1 MKGQP
6 NRLGIDRQHHLQGSA
21 IDRSRPLQ
29 FRLDGRVVS
38 GFAGDTV
45 LSAVLASGVDTIGQ
59 RDGATLALSQRHAPT
74 ISFAALAADPQR
86 TLPMERTLATAGADY
101 VTTARKLR
109 RNPLGRLLRQGGHS
123 LHIDLDRADALARP
137 WIGSPAEAG
146 PETDLVVV
154 GGGVVGLSA
163 ALAAAKRGLR
173 VTLIEASPVLGGNSR
188 LFGTLEGEHTPDE
201 QIGRLTAAI
210 AKSDAITVLTN
221 AEVFALRAGV
231 VRLHRVEMADG
242 APTGGVIEIRAPH
255 IVLATGSLERLP
267 VFPGN
272 RLPGAIGALEAFEL
286 AQRYG
291 IWAGTSALVATS
303 SSPAYR
309 LAMLASDAG
318 IAVPRIIDS
327 RPHPQSRFIEFS
339 KAYGITLAAGTI
351 IASTAAGPKGR
362 GLVAMPQVALGGF
375 TRTEPPLPVDR
386 LVVCGGWQPDL
397 TLWHMAGGQSAWSAT
412 RARLEPRG
420 MLTGIALAGSAG
432 GWLSRSACVA
442 SGGDAVDALIGR
454 QRRAVEE
461 HLIDPI
467 YETPD
472 APAPIGDTPDEVA
485 PAAYLDG
492 GWRHIERPR
501 LKASRW
507 PNWLPFAPTTPGWS
521 LADTPQ
527 PLDIADI
534 AAGVQLGAIPA
545 ASAGIVAQE
554 RVAMVVIESNGD
566 DQPQRQPVP
575 LPPVYLRGRYQGA
588 SLWVVVP
595 REARVLDVGALIY
608 RDADET
614 DPLKAI
620 GVVVRIVEG
629 KAVALVAGQQDQAA
643 SVREPGR
650 AVGIRLVA
658 PYREGMPL
666 DTLGVS

>member
-1 MKGQP
+1 MKDQP
-6 NRLGIDRQHHLQGSA
+6 NRLGTDRPHHLQGSA
-21 IDRSRPLQ
+21 IDRNRPLQ

-45 LSAVLASGVDTIGQ
+45 LSALQASGTDTIGQ
-59 RDGATLALSQRHAPT
+59 RGGAALALSQRHAPT
-74 ISFAALAADPQR
+74 ISFAALAADHQR
-86 TLPMERTLATAGADY
+86 TLPMERTPATDGADY

-109 RNPLGRLLRQGGHS
+109 GNPLARLLRRGGRS
-123 LHIDLDRADALARP
+123 INIDLDRADALARP

-146 PETDLVVV
+146 PEADLVVV
-154 GGGVVGLSA
+154 GGGVAGLSA

-173 VTLIEASPVLGGNSR
+173 VTLIEATPVLGGASR
-188 LFGTLEGEHTPDE
+188 LFGTQDGEQTPDE
-201 QIGRLTAAI
+201 AIARLTTAV
-210 AKSDAITVLTN
+210 AKAEAITVLTS

-231 VRLHRVEMADG
+231 VRLHQVQLLDG
-242 APTGGVIEIRAPH
+242 TPTGRVIDISAPH

-267 VFPGN
+267 IFPGN
-272 RLPGAIGALEAFEL
+272 RLPGVIGALEAFEL
-286 AQRYG
+286 AHRYG
-291 IWAGTSALVATS
+291 LWAGKSALVATS
-303 SSPAYR
+303 TSPAYR
-309 LAMLASDAG
+309 VAMLASDAG
-318 IAVPRIIDS
+318 IAVPRIIDA

-339 KAYGITLAAGTI
+339 KAYGMTLAAGTI
-351 IASTAAGPKGR
+351 IASATSAPKGR
-362 GLVAMPQVALGGF
+362 GLIAMPQVALGGF

-386 LVVCGGWQPDL
+386 LVVSGGWQPDL
-397 TLWHMAGGQSAWSAT
+397 TLWHMAGGQSAWSAS

-420 MLTGIALAGSAG
+420 ELAGIALAGSAG
-432 GWLSRSACVA
+432 GWLSRSACIA

-472 APAPIGDTPDEVA
+472 APAAIGDTPDEVA
-485 PAAYLDG
+485 PPAYLDG

-507 PNWLPFAPTTPGWS
+507 PSWLPFAPAPPGWS

-534 AAGVQLGAIPA
+534 AAGVQLAAIPA

-554 RVAMVVIESNGD
+554 RVAMVVIESAAES
-566 DQPQRQPVP
+566 QFRHPPAP
-575 LPPVYLRGRYQGA
+575 LPPLYLQGRYEGA
-588 SLWVVVP
+588 ALWLVIP

-629 KAVALVAGQQDQAA
+629 KAIALVAGQQDQAA

-650 AVGIRLVA
+650 AVGIRLAA

-666 DTLGVS
+666 DA

>member
-1 MKGQP
+1 MKDQP
-6 NRLGIDRQHHLQGSA
+6 NRLSGDRQHHLLGSA
-21 IDRSRPLQ
+21 IDRGRPLQ
-29 FRLDGRVVS
+29 FRLDGRRVS

-45 LSAVLASGVDTIGQ
+45 LSALLASGIDTIGQ
-59 RDGATLALSQRHAPT
+59 RGGAALALSQRHAPT
-74 ISFAALAADPQR
+74 ISFAALAADHQR
-86 TLPMERTLATAGADY
+86 TLPMERTPATEGAEY
-101 VTTARKLR
+101 VTKARKLQ
-109 RNPLGRLLRQGGHS
+109 RNPLTRLLRRGGRS
-123 LHIDLDRADALARP
+123 LNIDLDRADALSRP

-154 GGGVVGLSA
+154 GGGVAGLSA

-173 VTLIEASPVLGGNSR
+173 VALIEATQMLGGVSR
-188 LFGTLEGEHTPDE
+188 LFGTLEGEQTPDE
-201 QIGRLTAAI
+201 QIDRLTAAI
-210 AKSDAITVLTN
+210 AKTEAITVFTN
-221 AEVFALRAGV
+221 AEAFALRAGV
-231 VRLHRVEMADG
+231 VRLHQVEMADG
-242 APTGGVIEIRAPH
+242 TPTGRVIEIRAPH

-272 RLPGAIGALEAFEL
+272 RLPGVIGALEAFEL
-286 AQRYG
+286 AHRYG
-291 IWAGTSALVATS
+291 IWAGASTLIATS

-318 IAVPRIIDS
+318 ITVPRIIDS

-339 KAYGITLAAGTI
+339 KAYGITLAAGTL
-351 IASTAAGPKGR
+351 IASATPAPKGR
-362 GLVAMPQVALGGF
+362 GLVATPQVALGGF
-375 TRTEPPLPVDR
+375 MRSEPPLPVDR

-397 TLWHMAGGQSAWSAT
+397 TLWHMAGGQSAWNTA
-412 RARLEPRG
+412 RARLEPRSG
-420 MLTGIALAGSAG
+420 PAGIALAGGAAG
-432 GWLSRSACVA
+432 WFSRNACFA
-442 SGGDAVDALIGR
+442 SGSDAVDALLGR

-472 APAPIGDTPDEVA
+472 APAPIGDVPDDAA

-507 PNWLPFAPTTPGWS
+507 PTWLPFAPATPGWS

-545 ASAGIVAQE
+545 DSAGIVAQE
-554 RVAMVVIESNGD
+554 RVAMVVIDSATEAPLD
-566 DQPQRQPVP
+566 RQPVP
-575 LPPVYLRGRYQGA
+575 LLPLYLQGRYEGA
-588 SLWVVVP
+588 TLWLVIP
-595 REARVLDVGALIY
+595 REARALDVGALIY
-608 RDADET
+608 RDADEA

-620 GVVVRIVEG
+620 GVVVRLVEG
-629 KAVALVAGQQDQAA
+629 KAVALVAGQHDQAA

-650 AVGIRLVA
+650 AVGIRLAA

-666 DTLGVS
+666 DV

>member
-6 NRLGIDRQHHLQGSA
+6 NRLDVDRQHQLQGSA
-21 IDRSRPLQ
+21 IDRNRPLQ
-29 FRLDGRVVS
+29 FRLDGRIVT

-45 LSAVLASGVDTIGQ
+45 LTALLACGVDTIGQ
-59 RDGATLALSQRHAPT
+59 RGGAALALSQRHAPT
-74 ISFAALAADPQR
+74 VSFAALAGDPQR
-86 TLPMERTLATAGADY
+86 ALPMERTPATDGAQY
-101 VTTARKLR
+101 VTTARKMR
-109 RNPLGRLLRQGGHS
+109 SNPLARLLRRGGRS
-123 LHIDLDRADALARP
+123 LNIDLDRSDALSRP

-154 GGGVVGLSA
+154 GGGVAGLSA
-163 ALAAAKRGLR
+163 ALAAAKHGLR
-173 VTLIEASPVLGGNSR
+173 VTVIEATPTLGGTSR
-188 LFGTLEGEHTPDE
+188 LFGTLEGEQTPDE
-201 QIGRLTAAI
+201 QVTRLTAAI
-210 AKSDAITVLTN
+210 AKADAITVLTC
-221 AEVFALRAGV
+221 AEVFALRPGV
-231 VRLHRVEMADG
+231 VRLHHVDLPDGIPAGRV
-242 APTGGVIEIRAPH
+242 VEIRAPH

-267 VFPGN
+267 IFPGN

-286 AQRYG
+286 AHRYG
-291 IWAGTSALVATS
+291 IWAGTSALIATS

-309 LAMLASDAG
+309 LAMLATDAG
-318 IAVPRIIDS
+318 ITVPRIIDS

-351 IASTAAGPKGR
+351 IASAATAPEGR
-362 GLVAMPQVALGGF
+362 GLVAMPQVAIGGF
-375 TRTEPPLPVDR
+375 SRAELPLPVDR

-397 TLWHMAGGQSAWSAT
+397 TLWHMAGGQSTWNAART
-412 RARLEPRG
+412 RLEARG
-420 MLTGIALAGSAG
+420 ELAGIALAGAAA
-432 GWLSRSACVA
+432 GWLARGACVA
-442 SGGDAVDALIGR
+442 SGSDAVDALIGR

-472 APAPIGDTPDEVA
+472 APAPIGEVQDEVA
-485 PAAYLDG
+485 PPAYLDG

-507 PNWLPFAPTTPGWS
+507 PGWLPFAPAPPGWS

-554 RVAMVVIESNGD
+554 RVAMVVLASADEG
-566 DQPQRQPVP
+566 QVQRAPVP
-575 LPPVYLRGRYQGA
+575 LPPPYLHDRYEGA
-588 SLWVVVP
+588 TLWFVMP
-595 REARVLDVGALIY
+595 REARALDVGALIY

-614 DPLKAI
+614 DPLRAI
-620 GVVVRIVEG
+620 GVVVRLVEG
-629 KAVALVAGQQDQAA
+629 KAIALVAGHQDQAA

-650 AVGIRLVA
+650 AVGIRLIA
-658 PYREGMPL
+658 PYRGGMLL
-666 DTLGVS
+666 DA

>member
-1 MKGQP
+1 MKDQP
-6 NRLGIDRQHHLQGSA
+6 NRLGGDRQHHLLGSA
-21 IDRSRPLQ
+21 IDRSQALQ
-29 FRLDGRVVS
+29 FRLDGRRVS
-38 GFAGDTV
+38 GFVGDTV
-45 LSAVLASGVDTIGQ
+45 LSALLASGVDTIGQ
-59 RDGATLALSQRHAPT
+59 RSGAALALLQRHAPT
-74 ISFAALAADPQR
+74 ISFAALAGDRQR
-86 TLPMERTLATAGADY
+86 TLPMERTLATDGAEY
-101 VTTARKLR
+101 VTTARKLG
-109 RNPLGRLLRQGGHS
+109 RNPLARLLRRGGRS

-137 WIGSPAEAG
+137 WIGGPAEAG
-146 PETDLVVV
+146 PQTDLVVV
-154 GGGVVGLSA
+154 GGGVAGLSA

-173 VTLIEASPVLGGNSR
+173 VVLIEATPMLGGNSR

-201 QIGRLTAAI
+201 QIERLTAAI
-210 AKSDAITVLTN
+210 AKSEAITVFTN

-231 VRLHRVEMADG
+231 VRLHQVEMADG
-242 APTGGVIEIRAPH
+242 TPTGRVIEIRAPH

-267 VFPGN
+267 IFPGN
-272 RLPGAIGALEAFEL
+272 RLPGTIGALEAFEL
-286 AQRYG
+286 AHRYG

-318 IAVPRIIDS
+318 VTVPRIIDS
-327 RPHPQSRFIEFS
+327 RLQPQSRFIEFS
-339 KAYGITLAAGTI
+339 KAYGITLAAGTL
-351 IASTAAGPKGR
+351 IASVAPAAKGR
-362 GLVAMPQVALGGF
+362 GLQATPQVALGGF
-375 TRTEPPLPVDR
+375 SRTEPPLPVDR

-397 TLWHMAGGQSAWSAT
+397 TLWHMAGGQSAWST
-412 RARLEPRG
+412 SRARLEPRTG
-420 MLTGIALAGSAG
+420 PVGIALAGSAA
-432 GWLSRSACVA
+432 GWFSRSACVA
-442 SGGDAVDALIGR
+442 SGGDAVDALLGR

-472 APAPIGDTPDEVA
+472 APAPIGDVPDEVA
-485 PAAYLDG
+485 PPAYLDG

-507 PNWLPFAPTTPGWS
+507 PAWLPFAPATPGWS

-545 ASAGIVAQE
+545 GSAGIVAQE
-554 RVAMVVIESNGD
+554 RVAMVVIESAAEA
-566 DQPQRQPVP
+566 P
-575 LPPVYLRGRYQGA
+575 LEGAPIPLLPRYLQDRYEGA
-588 SLWVVVP
+588 TLWLVIP
-595 REARVLDVGALIY
+595 REARALDVGALIY

-620 GVVVRIVEG
+620 GVVVRLVDG
-629 KAVALVAGQQDQAA
+629 KAVALVAGQQDQSA

-650 AVGIRLVA
+650 AVGVRLAA

-666 DTLGVS
+666 DV